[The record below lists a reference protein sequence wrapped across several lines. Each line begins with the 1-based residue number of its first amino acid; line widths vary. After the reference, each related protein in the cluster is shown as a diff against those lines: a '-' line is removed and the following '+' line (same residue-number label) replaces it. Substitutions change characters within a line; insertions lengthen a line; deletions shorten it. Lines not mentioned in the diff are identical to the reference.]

1 MKLGILGSL
10 LTAAGLFAGPRMASA
25 HHGVAT
31 YDMKNT
37 IVLKGVV
44 TSFKFINPHAEIY
57 FDVKDDKGG
66 AQHWIG
72 EMTTPNMLARRGWN
86 KEVLKPGDQ
95 LTIMGNRSKDG
106 STSMRVQKVVF
117 PDGRELD
124 PNGNDF

>member
-1 MKLGILGSL
+1 MKLVILGSL
-10 LTAAGLFAGPRMASA
+10 LAAAGLFAAPHTALA

-37 IVLKGVV
+37 IVLQGVV

-66 AQHWIG
+66 GQHWIG

-95 LTIMGNRSKDG
+95 LTITGNRSKDG

>member
-1 MKLGILGSL
+1 MKIVVLGSFL
-10 LTAAGLFAGPRMASA
+10 AAAGLFAGPQKVFA

-31 YDMKNT
+31 YDMRNT

-57 FDVKDDKGG
+57 FDVKDDKGTVE
-66 AQHWIG
+66 HWIG
-72 EMTTPNMLARRGWN
+72 EATTPNMLARRGWN

-95 LTIMGNRSKDG
+95 VTITGNRSKD
-106 STSMRVQKVVF
+106 SSPSMRVQKVVF
-117 PDGRELD
+117 PDGRVLD

>member
-1 MKLGILGSL
+1 MKRVILGSL
-10 LTAAGLFAGPRMASA
+10 LTGLFAAPHMALA

-44 TSFKFINPHAEIY
+44 TAFKFINPHAEIY
-57 FDVKDDKGG
+57 FEVKDNKGG

-95 LTIMGNRSKDG
+95 LTITGNRSKDG